1 MHDIELEKSFIRDVI
16 KQTPLSRTQIIVD
29 LKRREHIGD
38 SIWAVIGE
46 FERSAS
52 VPSLDFL
59 ANLPAHSQQTIA
71 LQMRDHNLSLH
82 DAITAATGEVLL
94 DDAVYLSE
102 LVASWNAA
110 PAEVRAR
117 FLKGIMK

>member
-1 MHDIELEKSFIRDVI
+1 
-16 KQTPLSRTQIIVD
+16 
-29 LKRREHIGD
+29 
-38 SIWAVIGE
+38 
-46 FERSAS
+46 
-52 VPSLDFL
+52 
-59 ANLPAHSQQTIA
+59 
-71 LQMRDHNLSLH
+71 MRDHNLSLH

-117 FLKGIMK
+117 FVKGIMK